1 MKVVIPSKES
11 STKVILKPSPR
22 ELRDRVEIPK
32 IGGLDLANLSS
43 ISKKLSAEFS
53 TTITEDDIVNAYQPI
68 LCGLENELLYQQ
80 YGY

>member
-11 STKVILKPSPR
+11 SMKVVLKPSPR
-22 ELRDRVEIPK
+22 ELRDRIEIPK

-43 ISKKLSAEFS
+43 ISKKLSVEFS
-53 TTITEDDIVNAYQPI
+53 TIITEDDIVNAYQPT